1 MDFLKQEIERKK
13 RQIAEKNVCQPN
25 KKYFKRGDLAAIQEA
40 EYLAKYGPS
49 IEDIEELEAKKK
61 DALQEKGTVDAE
73 DALYPLPREDVM
85 SKLRDKGEPI
95 LIFGETEDQANLR
108 LRSLEIGEGDSF
120 KVKNTGNNFVEALK
134 KVDKEYLK
142 AFASDDATSDE
153 KNKMELKLYN
163 TNRTWSELL
172 ELSTDL
178 RRGDHKHDEMVV
190 SEWMKVIMTMWGHEL
205 NSRHEMEK
213 ITVKGRM
220 DGALFKQTKGYLKPL
235 LKMLRKGNLS
245 DDIRDSLTSMVKYIM
260 HRDYI
265 KANERYMEMA
275 IGNAPWPIGVTNA
288 GIHARPGR
296 ERIFSKHVA
305 HVLND
310 ESQRKYIQGLKRLMT
325 KCQQYFVT
333 DPSRS
338 VDFQRRETEAAAE
351 PRKEAPVMSLRKVA
365 FTSEKGDALEAEE
378 SKADQK

>member
-13 RQIAEKNVCQPN
+13 RQIAEKNVLQPN
-25 KKYFKRGDLAAIQEA
+25 KKYFKRGDLAAVQEA

-49 IEDIEELEAKKK
+49 IEDIEELEEKKK
-61 DALQEKGTVDAE
+61 EALKEKGEIDAE
-73 DALYPLPREDVM
+73 DALYPLPREDVVT
-85 SKLRDKGEPI
+85 KLRDKGEPI

-142 AFASDDATSDE
+142 AFAADDATSDD

-163 TNRTWSELL
+163 TNRTWSELR
-172 ELSTDL
+172 ELATDL

-333 DPSRS
+333 DPSRC
-338 VDFQRRETEAAAE
+338 VDFQKREDPVATEAS
-351 PRKEAPVMSLRKVA
+351 KESPVASLRKVA
-365 FTSEKGDALEAEE
+365 FTSEKGEALDEEE
-378 SKADQK
+378 SKAAEK

>member
-49 IEDIEELEAKKK
+49 IEDIEELEEKKK
-61 DALQEKGTVDAE
+61 DALKEKGMIDAE
-73 DALYPLPREDVM
+73 DALYPLPREDVVT
-85 SKLRDKGEPI
+85 KLRDKGEPI

-142 AFASDDATSDE
+142 AFAADDATSDD

-172 ELSTDL
+172 ELATDL

-310 ESQRKYIQGLKRLMT
+310 ESQRKYIQVNNAILMDSGV
-325 KCQQYFVT
+325 KYLNRVVNRV
-333 DPSRS
+333 SR
-338 VDFQRRETEAAAE
+338 
-351 PRKEAPVMSLRKVA
+351 
-365 FTSEKGDALEAEE
+365 G
-378 SKADQK
+378 